1 MHGLPSAEDL
11 SEWRQAVLPVRVPEW
26 LSSLGTKE
34 KCKLSI
40 RLTMV
45 IIRRILLQGH
55 SWSQITYSDRK
66 KTPGRPLSL
75 AYQRRPLGKLNSSDP
90 LADSALSP
98 STTDQIAF
106 PSPLAAH
113 TY

>member
-1 MHGLPSAEDL
+1 M
-11 SEWRQAVLPVRVPEW
+11 LPVRVPEW
-26 LSSLGTKE
+26 LSLLGTKE
-34 KCKLSI
+34 KSKLSI

-66 KTPGRPLSL
+66 KTPDRPLSL
-75 AYQRRPLGKLNSSDP
+75 AYQRRPLGKLNSSDL

-98 STTDQIAF
+98 STTD
-106 PSPLAAH
+106 PYGVPLALSGPH
-113 TY
+113 LLKTKHLPK